1 MRQKSYILQK
11 IFDKLFI
18 KNNTKTV
25 YINFKNENIVITKQ
39 FKITNTSLISNLQPP
54 TFLREK
60 TKEKGLLYLPLVKAT
75 LV

>member
-1 MRQKSYILQK
+1 MKQKSYILQK
-11 IFDKLFI
+11 IFDNLFI

-54 TFLREK
+54 TFLHEK
-60 TKEKGLLYLPLVKAT
+60 TMEKGLLYLHLVKAT

>member
-11 IFDKLFI
+11 IFDNLFI

-39 FKITNTSLISNLQPP
+39 F
-54 TFLREK
+54 
-60 TKEKGLLYLPLVKAT
+60 
-75 LV
+75 